1 MELGI
6 GFDDLNDVAALVD
19 PEKNKPETCEVLL
32 RHGTKEDVLE
42 ESKFCLIQ
50 GLIAIVARKV
60 RFTLLSDSL
69 RMLRLSIKTKQII
82 ATTFF

>member
-19 PEKNKPETCEVLL
+19 PEKYKPETCEVLL

-42 ESKFCLIQ
+42 ESKLFCYMEQYYFCLFEWMPSQRRESGYSII
-50 GLIAIVARKV
+50 G
-60 RFTLLSDSL
+60 SL
-69 RMLRLSIKTKQII
+69 PHIWDWR
-82 ATTFF
+82 

>member
-19 PEKNKPETCEVLL
+19 PERKAETSEVLL

-42 ESKFCLIQ
+42 EESKFVFI
-50 GLIAIVARKV
+50 
-60 RFTLLSDSL
+60 FTSIWRWLLHTRVIL
-69 RMLRLSIKTKQII
+69 VEYTQ
-82 ATTFF
+82 AT